1 MDITNILRPRRKSL
15 GLSID
20 DVGAYVGVSRATVA
34 RWETGEIKYI
44 GHPRLVKLAEVLR
57 VPVEYLLGECPQTE
71 KEGHMKKEIESLKKK
86 LTSELFGE
94 LEDMRTALYPLQ
106 AAVSFGDE
114 QSANEAILELALL
127 EGELR
132 LTAYRLTRLLN
143 NLADGAPEA

>member
-1 MDITNILRPRRKSL
+1 
-15 GLSID
+15 
-20 DVGAYVGVSRATVA
+20 
-34 RWETGEIKYI
+34 
-44 GHPRLVKLAEVLR
+44 
-57 VPVEYLLGECPQTE
+57 
-71 KEGHMKKEIESLKKK
+71 MKKEIESLKKE

-94 LEDMRTALYPLQ
+94 LEDMRTVLYPLQ

-143 NLADGAPEA
+143 NLTDGAPEA